1 MQDLVFTFPIAG
13 VSLNLMVLLALGFG
27 VGILSGL
34 FGVGGGFLLTPALF
48 FLGVPPVVA
57 VGTQSV
63 QVLAASVSGFWSHL
77 KRGNVDL
84 KMGLYLTLGGLLGS
98 SFGVQLLALLRVLG
112 QADDFI
118 RLTYVLF
125 LGFIGTIMLR
135 ESLSAV
141 WPGLRRRNRPQRRTL
156 HVPFLHGLPLRT
168 RFPKSKLYMSRL
180 APVAVGFVVGILT
193 AVMGVGGGFI
203 MVPAM
208 IYLLGMP
215 TLIVIGTS
223 LFQIIFVMISLTI
236 QQTFFNQAVDLL
248 LGFILL
254 LGGVMGAQ
262 IGVRLA
268 GRLPAARL
276 RIVLAILVL
285 LVAAKLTFDLV
296 IPPRF
301 VFSLTPDEA
310 LHETEIA
317 G

>member
-77 KRGNVDL
+77 SAQWDL

-98 SFGVQLLALLRVLG
+98 SLGVQLLALLRVLG

-135 ESLSAV
+135 ERWAV
-141 WPGLRRRNRPQRRTL
+141 QQACVGEI
-156 HVPFLHGLPLRT
+156 VP
-168 RFPKSKLYMSRL
+168 S
-180 APVAVGFVVGILT
+180 
-193 AVMGVGGGFI
+193 
-203 MVPAM
+203 
-208 IYLLGMP
+208 
-215 TLIVIGTS
+215 
-223 LFQIIFVMISLTI
+223 
-236 QQTFFNQAVDLL
+236 
-248 LGFILL
+248 
-254 LGGVMGAQ
+254 
-262 IGVRLA
+262 
-268 GRLPAARL
+268 AARCTSPS
-276 RIVLAILVL
+276 A
-285 LVAAKLTFDLV
+285 
-296 IPPRF
+296 RF
-301 VFSLTPDEA
+301 TPADPLSQIKA
-310 LHETEIA
+310 LHEPSGTGCGGICGRDFDGGDGRGRRLYYGARDDLSARDAYAHCDRDLAVSDYFCDDIA
-317 G
+317 DHSADFL